1 MDFVSDQIIQQVI
14 SLASVSEH
22 IFKVTLPTL
31 VTKLLFI
38 VFGILTFTELKD
50 EGRVNISLLF
60 QTHSTTHTNTTML
73 HIVVDGLIWRQS

>member
-22 IFKVTLPTL
+22 IFKLTLPTL

-60 QTHSTTHTNTTML
+60 QTNSNTHKHNNATHSC
-73 HIVVDGLIWRQS
+73 